1 MTQTYAGVRNENMFS
16 EPDFLQD
23 SESNLRISIAA
34 LVQELFEEH

>member
-1 MTQTYAGVRNENMFS
+1 MTQTYAGVKNENMFS

-34 LVQELFEEH
+34 LVQEIFEEH